1 MNVPKIGGQ
10 HWEFMLFTKLLLL
23 YLFPVSILILST
35 ALLVICMWY
44 VDDGFNNE
52 LFVLYSDRKE
62 SLLVFVALR

>member
-1 MNVPKIGGQ
+1 
-10 HWEFMLFTKLLLL
+10 MLVTKLLLL

>member
-1 MNVPKIGGQ
+1 
-10 HWEFMLFTKLLLL
+10 MLLTKLLLL

>member
-1 MNVPKIGGQ
+1 MISKIGGQ

>member
-1 MNVPKIGGQ
+1 MNITELRYLVV
-10 HWEFMLFTKLLLL
+10 